1 MTVDCVANFIYS
13 DHIRKIAIV
22 VFLSETV
29 EKGRDLE
36 RFLHS
41 DFVFS
46 FLSISVFDVVKL
58 FFIFQIIS
66 FKNKKLCVI

>member
-1 MTVDCVANFIYS
+1 MVA
-13 DHIRKIAIV
+13 
-22 VFLSETV
+22 ETV

-66 FKNKKLCVI
+66 FKNKQLCVI

>member
-1 MTVDCVANFIYS
+1 LI
-13 DHIRKIAIV
+13 I
-22 VFLSETV
+22 SETV
-29 EKGRDLE
+29 EKGRALE

-41 DFVFS
+41 YFVFS

-66 FKNKKLCVI
+66 FKNR